1 MVFRLVPH
9 SIFQP
14 PRLLKMFNIVV
25 RATCR
30 YHFGE
35 PEIKKKKDSMF
46 GKRCRQHQLCA
57 GCSSIPLHVA
67 NTVRKCY
74 SHEKLLK
81 PVGMI

>member
-9 SIFQP
+9 SIHISAT
-14 PRLLKMFNIVV
+14 KTAENVEHIVV

-46 GKRCRQHQLCA
+46 GKDVGSTSSVQAIVLC
-57 GCSSIPLHVA
+57 HF
-67 NTVRKCY
+67 K
-74 SHEKLLK
+74 
-81 PVGMI
+81 